1 MELVPYRPA
10 ISNVLIKASAN
21 GAFRTKLLSKSND
34 VLVEMN
40 LPPEDIEVLADI
52 QATTLKE
59 YVYQVKMKL
68 MRNQLSKANLSI
80 AS

>member
-21 GAFRTKLLSKSND
+21 EAFRTKLLSKPND

-59 YVYQVKMKL
+59 YVYQVKLKL
-68 MRNQLSKANLSI
+68 MRNQLAKANLPVIS
-80 AS
+80 